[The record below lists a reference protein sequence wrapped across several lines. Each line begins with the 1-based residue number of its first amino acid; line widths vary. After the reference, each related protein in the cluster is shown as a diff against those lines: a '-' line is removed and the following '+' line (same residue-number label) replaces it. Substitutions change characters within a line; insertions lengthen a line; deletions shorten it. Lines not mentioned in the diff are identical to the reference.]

1 MAEIRKPERI
11 GGDGRKEQGGHWDHG
26 AGGHRLPSGSPAS
39 GILQQWHT
47 PMPRGGFAGVYM
59 PGKVVLANIGTL
71 GDLHPLI
78 AIALR
83 LRKDGYDAV
92 SEPEGARLS

>member
-1 MAEIRKPERI
+1 
-11 GGDGRKEQGGHWDHG
+11 
-26 AGGHRLPSGSPAS
+26 
-39 GILQQWHT
+39 
-47 PMPRGGFAGVYM
+47 M